1 MFQIKRGKR
10 DVTTK
15 CNTVSP
21 LDLQMPNLSIQGSD
35 YYAILYKGLEHLRIL
50 VSLVVQETILYSYR
64 GIDCNSKISS
74 GPIFKNLNWNG

>member
-10 DVTTK
+10 DVTTT

-35 YYAILYKGLEHLRIL
+35 YYAILYKGLEHL
-50 VSLVVQETILYSYR
+50 Q
-64 GIDCNSKISS
+64 ISVCAHS
-74 GPIFKNLNWNG
+74 MAGEGGLPGTNAPCG